1 MEHLKY
7 LSTEQYTEGIIV
19 EVTDGTVAFDLKGRM
34 GDVKVPR
41 RMIIT
46 DWPLEVGMEIGFMM
60 SYPEVLSGEVNED
73 YRKNIERRTQED

>member
-34 GDVKVPR
+34 GYVKVPR

-73 YRKNIERRTQED
+73 YRKNIERRLQED